1 MHACLKPPRVLTTFS
16 VVTIPIIILGQT
28 QLRTSQKVN
37 LGAFLCLSVA
47 MMGIACTRLSRLRN
61 NNTVWHYYWQFIE
74 ACVACIMVSLFTF
87 RTLFGS
93 GRARVFK
100 QHELKGQLPSIS
112 QRIGHQMKRFN
123 MSAWE
128 EIETDQQKLPEIP
141 SASFSGLWTFIGRGN
156 RSPGHAAAMS
166 TDLDRMDNGDPPK
179 PWSSYPSSGGG
190 EMGSDVRRRES
201 GAPGSCANYCLPAVF
216 LWRDQPG

>member
-1 MHACLKPPRVLTTFS
+1 LTVFS

-28 QLRTSQKVN
+28 QLRTSQKVS

-47 MMGIACTRLSRLRN
+47 MMGIACTRLSGIRN
-61 NNTVWHYYWQFIE
+61 NNTVWIYYWQLVE

-87 RTLFGS
+87 RTLFVS

-100 QHELKGQLPSIS
+100 QHELGGQLPSIS
-112 QRIGHQMKRFN
+112 QRIRHQMKRFN

-128 EIETDQQKLPEIP
+128 EIGNDQPKLPEIP
-141 SASFSGLWTFIGRGN
+141 SASFSGLWTFIGRN
-156 RSPGHAAAMS
+156 HRPPGHTAAIS
-166 TDLDRMDNGDPPK
+166 TDPGQMDDGDPPK

-190 EMGSDVRRRES
+190 EMSSDVRRCES
-201 GAPGSCANYCLPAVF
+201 GAPGMFANNCLPAVF
-216 LWRDQPG
+216 L